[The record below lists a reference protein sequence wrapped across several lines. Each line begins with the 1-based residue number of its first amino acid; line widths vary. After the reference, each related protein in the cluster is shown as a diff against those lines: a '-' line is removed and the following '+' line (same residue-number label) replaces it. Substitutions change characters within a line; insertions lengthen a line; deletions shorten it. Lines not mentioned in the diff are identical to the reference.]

1 MLSGDE
7 GQAGFEMM
15 KSANL
20 PENYLITENRLRSKD
35 NEVLAGIE
43 QGQAV
48 KARL

>member
-7 GQAGFEMM
+7 GQAGFEMLRN
-15 KSANL
+15 ANL
-20 PENYLITENRLRSKD
+20 PENYLITEARLRSKD